1 MCRLI
6 NWWIDTILQVW
17 TVATFSVSCCS
28 LPVPILSIHLTT
40 ESFLLYL
47 FPHCLRKVL
56 LIFIGNRQRCLQATL
71 QKRKKKPFCSCDH
84 LDLPLLPPWWLVHVS
99 HHFTMLSSQH
109 RQCCRDN
116 SAGMW
121 NYRLLFMHD
130 FARFASVYTLTQKA
144 LCKTIYLHFKSKT
157 FGYFTVQKKHFKMM
171 IDVTTILII
180 TSI

>member
-1 MCRLI
+1 MFLI
-6 NWWIDTILQVW
+6 ILQCSPVN
-17 TVATFSVSCCS
+17 TGNVAV
-28 LPVPILSIHLTT
+28 TT
-40 ESFLLYL
+40 
-47 FPHCLRKVL
+47 
-56 LIFIGNRQRCLQATL
+56 
-71 QKRKKKPFCSCDH
+71 
-84 LDLPLLPPWWLVHVS
+84 
-99 HHFTMLSSQH
+99 
-109 RQCCRDN
+109 N